1 MIPPLEL
8 MSKLGLKSGERLW
21 LINAPRQMAEELA
34 AGAEVEMVHETDEY
48 DGVIAFFESEAEA
61 EMMMPRIVAEM
72 PPEGRLWVGGT
83 EKWSAVGEAGWA
95 PVEEIGLGEG
105 LSLQRYEKR

>member
-34 AGAEVEMVHETDEY
+34 AGAEVEMVHESDEY

-61 EMMMPRIVAEM
+61 GMLMPRIVAEM

-83 EKWSAVGEAGWA
+83 ERWEAVGEAGWEA
-95 PVEEIGLGEG
+95 VEEIGLDEG
-105 LSLQRYEKR
+105 VALQRYQKQ